1 MSRYEIVNDDQV
13 APCDGGRM
21 STDTRTWRDAT
32 ELELRQRDELN
43 EAEQENE
50 RLRQQLAEVAAQR
63 DRMHSAIESTIS
75 RYETIR
81 ETHPDI
87 HLDND
92 LNMLR
97 VALTGDQSF
106 ADLQASG
113 GLAEAQENSDDN

>member
-1 MSRYEIVNDDQV
+1 MSEDEEYI
-13 APCDGGRM
+13 
-21 STDTRTWRDAT
+21 RDV
-32 ELELRQRDELN
+32 
-43 EAEQENE
+43 EAEITK
-50 RLRQQLAEVAAQR
+50 LRQQLAEVTAQR
-63 DRMHSAIESTIS
+63 DRMHSAIESTIN

-113 GLAEAQENSDDN
+113 GLSEAREHSDE